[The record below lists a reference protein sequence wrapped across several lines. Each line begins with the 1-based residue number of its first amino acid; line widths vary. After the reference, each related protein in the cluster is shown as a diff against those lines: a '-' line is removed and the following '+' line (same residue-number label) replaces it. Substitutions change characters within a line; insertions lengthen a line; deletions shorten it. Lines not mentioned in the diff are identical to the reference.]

1 MLSSNATTIIFGWSM
16 RLVELYEHLA
26 DCGEIVFGLPSC
38 LLFGISYPFN
48 FVFDASWV

>member
-1 MLSSNATTIIFGWSM
+1 MLSSNATIIFGRSK

-26 DCGEIVFGLPSC
+26 DCGEIMFGLPSC

-48 FVFDASWV
+48 FVFDASWVR